1 MSIGRV
7 AELLRAILKRLDDLD
22 RRVSSMLMVGQIE
35 KVEGDKGKVTFD
47 EKDAA
52 TGKPFASPMLRW
64 GNHSGAKEKGLARYS
79 PHTKGETV
87 LVLSPSGEL
96 NEHSRIFPWGPTDE
110 NKAPGEKPEDGEVI
124 TIGKSKIQVQ
134 GDKVTILNG
143 NAVIT
148 FADGKIELAVGGKGF
163 ALDGDELR
171 MTTRFRGKGGSK
183 PAHFKGGKDSDGDTA
198 VDGNDD
204 VLV

>member
-7 AELLRAILKRLDDLD
+7 ADLLRAVLKRQDEQD
-22 RRVSSMLMVGQIE
+22 RRLSSILLTGQIE

-47 EKDAA
+47 EKDAS

-64 GNHSGAKEKGLARYS
+64 GNHSGAKKGGLARYS
-79 PHTKGETV
+79 PHTEGETV
-87 LVLSPSGEL
+87 LVISPSGEL

-124 TIGKSKIQVQ
+124 TLGKSKIQVQ
-134 GDKVTILNG
+134 GDKVTITSG
-143 NAVIT
+143 NAVLT
-148 FADGKIELAVGGKGF
+148 LAEGKIGLAVGGKGF
-163 ALDGDELR
+163 EIDGDELR